1 MTSGTPQQ
9 DNFRDQL
16 VVQLMEHVLASS
28 TILEK
33 ISQKLVSSQDAN
45 SEQHRALLSEIK
57 ELEGK
62 FEDTMGDLFKAVRTE
77 GGDRCDGCL
86 VRSQVIQDL
95 QAMMRRAAVGS
106 DTQRLMPIT
115 EDDLGMGGDDG
126 RDSTTIKRKPQPS
139 QPNWLGIALAKMAE
153 NKIFWI
159 CVLLILIAIVTA
171 WNIVD
176 VEALIVA
183 WRSKPYVP

>member
-33 ISQKLVSSQDAN
+33 ISQKLVASQDVN
-45 SEQHRALLSEIK
+45 SEQHKSLLSEIK
-57 ELEGK
+57 ELENK
-62 FEDTMGDLFKAVRTE
+62 FEDTMSDLFAAVRTE

-95 QAMMRRAAVGS
+95 QAMMRRAAIGS
-106 DTQRLMPIT
+106 DTQRLLPIT
-115 EDDLGMGGDDG
+115 DEDLGMDQDSP
-126 RDSTTIKRKPQPS
+126 RNSTTVRPKNEHP
-139 QPNWLGIALAKMAE
+139 QPNWAGIALAKIAE

-159 CVLLILIAIVTA
+159 CVLLVLIAIITA
-171 WNIVD
+171 WNLVD
-176 VEALIVA
+176 VVALIQA
-183 WRSKPYVP
+183 WKGVPNVP